1 MEENLGRWT
10 DQIAKEISQPL
21 KYVNAV
27 AELLA
32 EGATLPF
39 IARYRKEMTG
49 SMDEVLIA
57 TIRDRIEQL
66 RELDKRREAIIASV
80 EKQGKLTPELMG
92 AIVAA
97 TTLAELED
105 IYLPYKPKRKTR
117 ASVAKERG
125 LEPLAQKIFDQDKFD
140 LEAFAKSFV
149 DSGKDVADVEAALDG
164 ARDII
169 AEWVSENPD
178 TRRNVREL
186 FWREGVVTSKVMKG
200 KEAEGQKF
208 KDYFEWTEPIAKT
221 PSHRLLA
228 MRRGEKESILALD
241 IFPPE
246 EEAIGK
252 MERQYIKHDNAAAEH
267 VKLAIKDSYKRLLRP
282 SLETEVRMESKMK
295 ADEEAI
301 KVFASNLKELLLA
314 APLGQKNVLALDP
327 GFRSGVKVVCLDRQG
342 KLLHND
348 VIYPHSPP
356 RPSGGEP
363 QREAAKAG
371 VLIKSLCEKYD
382 IEAIAIG
389 NGTASRETESF
400 VKALGLSN
408 KIIIVMVNEAGA
420 SVYSASDVARDEFPD
435 KDVTVRGAVSIGR
448 RLVDPLAELVKI
460 DAKSIGV
467 GQYQHDVEQTKLK
480 QGLDDVVVSCV
491 NSVGV
496 EVNTASKE
504 LLSYVSGLS
513 PALAKN
519 IVEYRNQN
527 GPFKDRESLKK
538 VSRLGEKVFEQAA
551 GFLRI
556 HEAKNPLDASAVHP
570 ESYAVVQ
577 QMAKDLNCSV
587 KDLMTSVEL
596 RKQLDLKKYVTEK
609 VGLPTLTD
617 IVTEL
622 EKPGRDPRK
631 VFEIFSFTE
640 GVNTIADLKIGMKMP
655 GIVTNV
661 TNFGAFVDVGVH
673 QDGLVH
679 ISHLGD
685 KFIKDPKEAVTVA
698 QKVNV
703 TVVEVDVA
711 RKRIGLSMKS
721 NPFADQVPQQKS
733 SAPKNKSNA
742 KSGSAPK
749 RPEGNRNKSSKPSK
763 PTEKEMS
770 MEEKLALLREKFKK

>member
-1 MEENLGRWT
+1 MEENLARWT
-10 DQIAKEISQPL
+10 DQIAKEFEHPL

-27 AELLA
+27 ADLLA
-32 EGATLPF
+32 EGATIPF
-39 IARYRKEMTG
+39 ISRYRKEMTG
-49 SMDEVLIA
+49 SMDEVMIA
-57 TIRDRIEQL
+57 NIRDRIEQL
-66 RELDKRREAIIASV
+66 RELDKRREAIISSV
-80 EKQGKLTPELMG
+80 EKQGKLTPELMS

-97 TTLAELED
+97 QTLAELED

-125 LEPLAQKIFDQDKFD
+125 LEPLAQKLFDQEKFD
-140 LEAFAKSFV
+140 VDAFAASFV
-149 DSGKDVADVEAALDG
+149 DAGKDVADAQAALDG

-178 TRRNVREL
+178 TRKNVREL

-200 KEAEGQKF
+200 KETDGQKF
-208 KDYFEWTEPIAKT
+208 KDYFEWNEPIAKT

-228 MRRGEKESILALD
+228 MRRGEKEGILALD

-246 EEAIGK
+246 EEAIAK
-252 MERQYIKHDNAAAEH
+252 MERQYVKHDNAAAEQ

-327 GFRSGVKVVCLDRQG
+327 GFRSGCKVVCLDRQG
-342 KLLHND
+342 KLLHHD
-348 VIYPHSPP
+348 VIYPH
-356 RPSGGEP
+356 EP
-363 QREAAKAG
+363 QRQATQSAA
-371 VLIKSLCEKYD
+371 LIKSLCEKYE

-400 VKALGLSN
+400 VKAIGLSN
-408 KIIIVMVNEAGA
+408 KIIIVMVNESGA

-538 VSRLGEKVFEQAA
+538 VARLGEKVFEQAA

-556 HEAKNPLDASAVHP
+556 REAKNPLDASAVHP
-570 ESYAVVQ
+570 ESYRIVE
-577 QMAKDLNCSV
+577 QMAKDLSCSV
-587 KDLMTSVEL
+587 KDLMTSAEL
-596 RKQLDLKKYVTEK
+596 RKQLDLKKYVTDK

-617 IVTEL
+617 IVAEL

-661 TNFGAFVDVGVH
+661 TNFGAFVDIGVH

-698 QKVNV
+698 QKVQV
-703 TVVEVDVA
+703 TVVEVDVP

-721 NPFADQVPQQKS
+721 NPFADQPQPSEKK
-733 SAPKNKSNA
+733 SAPK
-742 KSGSAPK
+742 G
-749 RPEGNRNKSSKPSK
+749 K
-763 PTEKEMS
+763 PTAKGGNAGKRDTKQFKPKEKDMS
-770 MEEKLALLREKFKK
+770 MEEKLALLKEKFKR